1 MIINLEKMNTKNR
14 KYDLEERLVK
24 FGLKVMELVALL
36 PDSIA
41 GRHLA
46 GQILRSGTSPALNYG
61 EAQVAES
68 RKDFIHKMKLCV
80 KELKELHISLRLV
93 QRSDMIESSEL
104 TDFCCQECLEL
115 IRIFMASIQ
124 TAKQNS

>member
-1 MIINLEKMNTKNR
+1 MNTKSR

-46 GQILRSGTSPALNYG
+46 GQILRSGTAPALNYG

-80 KELKELHISLRLV
+80 KELKELHISLKLV
-93 QRSDMIESSEL
+93 QRSEMTENSKL

-124 TAKQNS
+124 TAKENT